1 VANTTEF
8 ESCQVVA
15 LSGLRSD
22 LKKSQT
28 KATNLGCGRLITG
41 SRSEKYAALVRLNGD
56 LFYMSIS
63 LEPLKITALPLHRFW
78 FKLFTQEQ
86 WYAVMHECRNLYG
99 HNWAGQRHVLK
110 GFRKVS
116 GYSPVIQKWMQKH
129 SPQVVWFEV
138 PDPNFAT
145 WATVKF
151 SIEVAD
157 NPNKFGGK

>member
-1 VANTTEF
+1 
-8 ESCQVVA
+8 
-15 LSGLRSD
+15 
-22 LKKSQT
+22 
-28 KATNLGCGRLITG
+28 
-41 SRSEKYAALVRLNGD
+41 
-56 LFYMSIS
+56 MSMS

-99 HNWAGQRHVLK
+99 RNWAAQRHVLK